1 MGQTGRWRADVN
13 WGKKVN
19 PYTAHKSNT
28 HEARPVPIIKL
39 LTDTII
45 YSTEEILI
53 SCSLHSV
60 NNQAINREWT
70 VFHNVNKIPKLK
82 QK

>member
-1 MGQTGRWRADVN
+1 MCWLLMGQTGRWRADVN

-39 LTDTII
+39 LTET
-45 YSTEEILI
+45 L
-53 SCSLHSV
+53 
-60 NNQAINREWT
+60 
-70 VFHNVNKIPKLK
+70 
-82 QK
+82 